1 MYRNKIDNSV
11 EDSFQAFLVEG
22 AEFTK
27 NEEYPIIENRMIPT
41 IPPKRIMPFSKAIH
55 YQGNLSDVYVCFFS
69 PDLTFERVRRSPRRY
84 LPFFRRCAG
93 VIGFDFSVHSDM
105 PLVKQKSQMNDN
117 LSLTFFYGNNG
128 CPVIPNARWGIDETA
143 DEFLSA
149 IPKRSIVAIGLHGF
163 SKRNWQ
169 KAEWHC
175 FLEKLIESREPIGII
190 VYGNPNET
198 IFGPFK
204 GKCDFFFYEP
214 WISQR
219 RRKGGNPDVD

>member
-1 MYRNKIDNSV
+1 MRRRHRLRLLGPQRHAARQAEVPDERQSV
-11 EDSFQAFLVEG
+11 AHLLLWEQRLSG
-22 AEFTK
+22 
-27 NEEYPIIENRMIPT
+27 YP
-41 IPPKRIMPFSKAIH
+41 
-55 YQGNLSDVYVCFFS
+55 
-69 PDLTFERVRRSPRRY
+69 ER
-84 LPFFRRCAG
+84 
-93 VIGFDFSVHSDM
+93 
-105 PLVKQKSQMNDN
+105 PLGHD
-117 LSLTFFYGNNG
+117 
-128 CPVIPNARWGIDETA
+128 DTA
-143 DEFLSA
+143 DEFLTA